1 MTKHLT
7 FLLYVV
13 AWLGGQ
19 SLYFKSNNGNIIEI
33 KKFRKLQIND
43 IGYRL
48 IKTDY
53 FEKQIIA
60 VKEDVYPGK
69 FGITVA
75 SFLIKKDTLSFD
87 SVKSFKYYKKSL
99 KSFSSSI
106 LIGTVCGTIL
116 GAISTLPFIGGGDD
130 YIDPWPLFPVQRM
143 HITTFWA
150 LFGGIGGAETG
161 FIIGALVP
169 FPSDEKIVDNE
180 EWSIIKYKKPK
191 G

>member
-1 MTKHLT
+1 M
-7 FLLYVV
+7 
-13 AWLGGQ
+13 
-19 SLYFKSNNGNIIEI
+19 
-33 KKFRKLQIND
+33 
-43 IGYRL
+43 
-48 IKTDY
+48 
-53 FEKQIIA
+53 
-60 VKEDVYPGK
+60 
-69 FGITVA
+69 
-75 SFLIKKDTLSFD
+75 
-87 SVKSFKYYKKSL
+87 
-99 KSFSSSI
+99 
-106 LIGTVCGTIL
+106 
-116 GAISTLPFIGGGDD
+116 GAISTLPFIGGGYD